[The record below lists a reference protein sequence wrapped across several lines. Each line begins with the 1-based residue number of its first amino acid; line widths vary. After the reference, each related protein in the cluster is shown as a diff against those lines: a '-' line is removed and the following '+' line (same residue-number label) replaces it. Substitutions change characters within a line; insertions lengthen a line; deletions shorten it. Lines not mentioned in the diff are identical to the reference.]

1 VLAVV
6 CLVAMVWF
14 NLVIC
19 GIFLCLMAAGAV
31 FCKVVRSR
39 GAVVA
44 VAS

>member
-1 VLAVV
+1 
-6 CLVAMVWF
+6 MVWF

-44 VAS
+44 VAG